1 QRGLP
6 GHDHPRLGRGLR
18 RPQHVGRG
26 SQPRLERPGHAG
38 AHRQGLPAPAH
49 RQAGGRGARGAV
61 PRLRRRGLHHRADSL
76 GERRLH
82 DDVSIRSQEAAL
94 DFETITYAA
103 DGGVARITLN
113 RPDRL
118 NAISPALLHDLDRA
132 CAVVEGDA
140 DARAVTLTA
149 AGRAFCAGAD
159 LIAVREL
166 SPDPERWGAFMRLWH
181 RVFDRIEALPVPVI
195 AGVHGLA
202 LAGGLEL
209 VLVADLVVADEAARL
224 GDQHANFGLVAGG
237 GGSQRLPRV
246 IGARRAKELMLLGGW
261 LAAPEALAW
270 GLVNRVVPAGT
281 VTAVVE
287 EMAAALAAGSGSA
300 NRTVKALV
308 ARAFDTEL
316 AEGLELERRLVAEH
330 MRSADAAEGL
340 RAFAEKRK
348 PVF

>member
-1 QRGLP
+1 MANRENTFIEITPEVLLKAYACGIFPMAESADDPALYWIEPDMRGIIP
-6 GHDHPRLGRGLR
+6 
-18 RPQHVGRG
+18 
-26 SQPRLERPGHAG
+26 LEGFHESRSL
-38 AHRQGLPAPAH
+38 Q
-49 RQAGGRGARGAV
+49 
-61 PRLRRRGLHHRADSL
+61 RLRRR
-76 GERRLH
+76 ERFT
-82 DDVSIRSQEAAL
+82 VS
-94 DFETITYAA
+94 F
-103 DGGVARITLN
+103 
-113 RPDRL
+113 
-118 NAISPALLHDLDRA
+118 DRA
-132 CAVVEGDA
+132 CAAVEGDA
-140 DARAVTLTA
+140 GARVVTLTA
-149 AGRAFCAGAD
+149 TGRAFCAGAD
-159 LIAVREL
+159 LRAVRDL

-237 GGSQRLPRV
+237 GGSQRLPRL

-261 LAAPEALAW
+261 LTAPEALAW

-281 VTAVVE
+281 VAPAVE
-287 EMAAALAAGSGSA
+287 ELAAALAAGSGSA